1 MRASRGK
8 QSALG
13 KPWTKNRRF
22 VLVSLVLV
30 NVLAFVVQLSL
41 ELTQPAFVHDY
52 LALSKRGILDAYSW
66 QFVTAALLHAG
77 PWHFFGNIVV
87 LYILGRDLESILG
100 QRHFFYLFL
109 SGAIAGE
116 LGHLFLMPPDTVLY
130 GASGGAVA
138 LIVAYATILPE
149 LELISR
155 KFRRFKIRFTAKH
168 FACVITFVSLVMLMV
183 DRHGT
188 LVHSAIPGGLVAGW
202 LYVHLLGFGLPSWL
216 ERKLW
221 QRRLAAERINRMTQ
235 TEFIEQEIDPLLEK
249 ISRSGISSLSRAERR
264 LLARTREKVG

>member
-8 QSALG
+8 QSAVG
-13 KPWTKNRRF
+13 KPWTKNSRF
-22 VLVSLVLV
+22 VLLSLVLV
-30 NVLAFVVQLSL
+30 NVVAFVVQSSL
-41 ELTQPAFVHDY
+41 ELTQPGFVHDY
-52 LALSKRGILDAYSW
+52 LALSKHGVLNAYSW
-66 QFVTAALLHAG
+66 QFVTAPLLHGG

-116 LGHLFLMPPDTVLY
+116 FGHLFLMPSDAVLD
-130 GASGGAVA
+130 GASGGAAA

-149 LELISR
+149 LDLFSW
-155 KFRRFKIRFTAKH
+155 KCRFFKVRFTAKH
-168 FACVITFVSLVMLMV
+168 FALVVTFLSLVMLMV
-183 DRHGT
+183 DRHGD
-188 LVHSAIPGGLVAGW
+188 LIHSAIPGGLAAGW

-221 QRRLAAERINRMTQ
+221 QRRLEAQRIHRMTPS
-235 TEFIEQEIDPLLEK
+235 EFIEQEIDPLLEK
-249 ISRSGISSLSRAERR
+249 ISRNGINSLSRAERR